1 MFNWDSILMVINYM
15 LCNDKLTYSWAGIGK
30 YFSGGSWVNILLDE
44 LYMPTSIPD
53 SLSLASF
60 NDKRGKEERAWDHGW
75 LHVSF

>member
-1 MFNWDSILMVINYM
+1 MFNWDSIINYM
-15 LCNDKLTYSWAGIGK
+15 LCNDKITYSWAGIGK

-53 SLSLASF
+53 SLSFASF
-60 NDKRGKEERAWDHGW
+60 NDKRGKEERTWDHGW